1 MLTPLLPNSRVYAG
15 LFRPLWQPEV
25 EPSSVN
31 SWETFAEDLIAVID
45 SEIQQPVIGV
55 GHSMGAVSSLIAAVK
70 RPDLFTSVVLIEPVL
85 VPQRYLVFLR
95 LFSRLSPRRI
105 PMVRIALARKDSW
118 HSHSEAFNHFRGKG
132 VFKGI
137 EDATLWDYI
146 LHGTKVSGDG
156 SFTLTYSKAWEAH
169 CYTMVYNL
177 RKALAT
183 CQVPTLAIRGEQSN
197 VVIPFAWKK
206 WQKQRPDIEFV
217 AIKDSGHL
225 LPFEKPLE
233 VSGQISRWITAS
245 Q

>member
-1 MLTPLLPNSRVYAG
+1 MQSAKKINNSNQPLIDLGGEGDPLLFSHANGYPPLCYKSMLTPLLPTSRVYAG

-105 PMVRIALARKDSW
+105 PMVRIALARKDS
-118 HSHSEAFNHFRGKG
+118 
-132 VFKGI
+132 
-137 EDATLWDYI
+137 
-146 LHGTKVSGDG
+146 
-156 SFTLTYSKAWEAH
+156 
-169 CYTMVYNL
+169 
-177 RKALAT
+177 
-183 CQVPTLAIRGEQSN
+183 
-197 VVIPFAWKK
+197 
-206 WQKQRPDIEFV
+206 
-217 AIKDSGHL
+217 
-225 LPFEKPLE
+225 
-233 VSGQISRWITAS
+233 
-245 Q
+245 